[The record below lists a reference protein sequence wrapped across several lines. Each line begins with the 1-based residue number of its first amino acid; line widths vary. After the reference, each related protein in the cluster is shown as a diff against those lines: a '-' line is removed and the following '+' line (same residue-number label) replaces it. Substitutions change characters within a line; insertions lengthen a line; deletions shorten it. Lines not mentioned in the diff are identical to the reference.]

1 MMRKSPLPDDMLTL
15 LEVAAGDGDLI
26 SEVSRATGRSE
37 GQLQHAASFF
47 VEQILLADS
56 ADFHRVLG
64 GDSDTPIDL
73 LRRHMALMM
82 RWSHPDVVQ
91 AGSSVDRSVF
101 AGHVTGAWNALKT
114 QARCSHDMPAGAAT
128 AQGKRESAGHRSG
141 ERRAQQSVRR
151 VRAQKGERLFVPSRR
166 QSHGTRAGVFSG
178 IKKRKRRLPLFRI
191 DGDSVVTWLLRL
203 WRRV

>member
-1 MMRKSPLPDDMLTL
+1 MI
-15 LEVAAGDGDLI
+15 G
-26 SEVSRATGRSE
+26 EVSRATGRSE
-37 GQLQHAASFF
+37 GQLRHAASFF

-56 ADFHRVLG
+56 SDFHRVLG
-64 GDSDTPIDL
+64 GDCDTPVDL

-101 AGHVTGAWNALKT
+101 AGRVTGAWNALKT
-114 QARCSHDMPAGAAT
+114 QERGSHDMPAGAAT
-128 AQGKRESAGHRSG
+128 AQGMGDRAGHRTG
-141 ERRAQQSVRR
+141 ERRAQRAVRR
-151 VRAQKGERLFVPSRR
+151 VRAQKGEALFVASRR
-166 QSHGTRAGVFSG
+166 RSGGTQMRALGEM
-178 IKKRKRRLPLFRI
+178 KKRKRRLALFRV